1 MKQLLTIIALL
12 VFTSSYA
19 QNDTSSSTIQQAV
32 KEAIAEDNTLNSE
45 NLLNMYGAD
54 TNKLFQQMQAEMDK
68 IEKQQE
74 EAEESAK
81 LKREGALFFS
91 LLIAFFP
98 AISVFRLVRKK
109 RLEVDKKGIL
119 PAVLI
124 LLLGGAVL
132 FVFNYFMIWMSL
144 THGTK
149 FYAIAAVVLMII
161 LTAWAI
167 WTYFK
172 KPKVKPEDKNRK
184 Q

>member
-1 MKQLLTIIALL
+1 MKQFLTIIALFI
-12 VFTSSYA
+12 FTSSYS
-19 QNDTSSSTIQQAV
+19 QSDTSSSTLQEAV
-32 KEAIAEDNTLNSE
+32 KEAIAEDKTMTEE

-54 TNKLFQQMQAEMDK
+54 TNQLYQKMQAEMDK
-68 IEKQQE
+68 IEQQE
-74 EAEESAK
+74 EEAEASRK
-81 LKREGALFFS
+81 LKREIALFFS

-132 FVFNYFMIWMSL
+132 FAFNYFMIWMSL

-149 FYAIAAVVLMII
+149 FYAVGAVVLMII
-161 LTAWAI
+161 LAGWAI
-167 WTYFK
+167 WVYFR
-172 KPKVKPEDKNRK
+172 KPQNPQQK

>member
-1 MKQLLTIIALL
+1 MKRIIAIFIASCLA
-12 VFTSSYA
+12 VTSFA
-19 QNDTSSSTIQQAV
+19 QTDTSYDLASAV
-32 KEAIAEDNTLNSE
+32 KNAIAEDKTLTE
-45 NLLNMYGAD
+45 EDLLNMYGAD
-54 TNKLFQQMQAEMDK
+54 TNQLYQKMQAEM
-68 IEKQQE
+68 EKVEQQKE
-74 EAEESAK
+74 EAEASAK
-81 LKREGALFFS
+81 LKREVAMFSS

-109 RLEVDKKGIL
+109 RLEVNKKDIL

-124 LLLGGAVL
+124 LLLGGAIL
-132 FVFNYFMIWMSL
+132 FAFNYFMIWMSL

-149 FYAIAAVVLMII
+149 FYAIGAVVLMII

-172 KPKVKPEDKNRK
+172 KPKVKLEDKEHK

>member
-1 MKQLLTIIALL
+1 MKQLLTIIALFI
-12 VFTSSYA
+12 FTSSYS
-19 QNDTSSSTIQQAV
+19 QSDTSSSAILQTV
-32 KEAIAEDNTLNSE
+32 KEAIAEDNLTEE
-45 NLLNMYGAD
+45 NLLNIYGAD
-54 TNKLFQQMQAEMDK
+54 TNKQFQKMQAEMDK
-68 IEKQQE
+68 IEQQKE
-74 EAEESAK
+74 EAEASRK
-81 LKREGALFFS
+81 LKREIALFFS

-132 FVFNYFMIWMSL
+132 FAFNYFMIWMSL

-149 FYAIAAVVLMII
+149 FYSIGAVVLMII
-161 LTAWAI
+161 LAGWAI
-167 WTYFK
+167 WAYFR
-172 KPKVKPEDKNRK
+172 KPQNPQQK